1 MILSWHYFVPM
12 MKGYDMA
19 TTEELTREEWLT
31 NASELM
37 APLFERVGVTPKPVR
52 ISVGFPANTRAG
64 KGKTIGECHYM
75 SADGIPQVFIHPSL
89 TDGDMGPLPTLAHE
103 LAHAYLEVGTGHG
116 RPFAKLVTELGL
128 VGKPTSTQAG
138 ADFKTDME
146 EIADILGEYPHA
158 ALDTS
163 KIKKQNA
170 RMIKISCISELH
182 DDDEGNPK
190 PLIWRTSQANIDRT
204 DHLSCMDREC
214 DAVPLIG

>member
-1 MILSWHYFVPM
+1 
-12 MKGYDMA
+12 MA

-37 APLFERVGVTPKPVR
+37 APLFERVGITPKPVR

-128 VGKPTSTQAG
+128 VGKPTSTSAG
-138 ADFKTDME
+138 EAFKTDME
-146 EIADILGEYPHA
+146 AIADILGDYPHA

-163 KIKKQNA
+163 KIKKQSA
-170 RMIKISCISELH
+170 RMIKISCDGYLH
-182 DDDEGNPK
+182 TDADGEPK

-204 DHLSCMDREC
+204 PNIGCMDAIC
-214 DAVPLIG
+214 PNIPTIG